1 MYYSILYYEKV
12 PIALACLST
21 KRHIVRFSKLKH
33 KNLANDFYLMC
44 VESIKYDLEQLN
56 KDAKRLNE
64 QDLLSEFNESTQYL
78 ANSFRFSK
86 VKYIKT
92 TDFDLEVIKL
102 IQTFNN

>member
-1 MYYSILYYEKV
+1 
-12 PIALACLST
+12 
-21 KRHIVRFSKLKH
+21 
-33 KNLANDFYLMC
+33 MC

-64 QDLLSEFNESTQYL
+64 QDLLTKFNESTQYL

-92 TDFDLEVIKL
+92 SDFDLEIIKL
-102 IQTFNN
+102 AHEFNN

>member
-1 MYYSILYYEKV
+1 
-12 PIALACLST
+12 
-21 KRHIVRFSKLKH
+21 
-33 KNLANDFYLMC
+33 MC
-44 VESIKYDLEQLN
+44 VEAIKYDLKQLN

-64 QDLLSEFNESTQYL
+64 QDLLTKFNKSTQYL

-102 IQTFNN
+102 VQKFNN

>member
-1 MYYSILYYEKV
+1 MYYSILYYEKQ

-21 KRHIVRFSKLKH
+21 KRRIVRFSKLKH
-33 KNLANDFYLMC
+33 QNFNSDFYQMC

-56 KDAKRLNE
+56 KDAKILNE
-64 QDLLSEFNESTQYL
+64 QDLLNEFNKSTQYL

-92 TDFDLEVIKL
+92 NDFDLEVIKL
-102 IQTFNN
+102 IQKFNN

>member
-1 MYYSILYYEKV
+1 MYYSILYYEKQ

-21 KRHIVRFSKLKH
+21 KRHIVRFRKLKH
-33 KNLANDFYLMC
+33 KNLASDFYQMC
-44 VESIKYDLEQLN
+44 VKSIKYDLEQLN

-64 QDLLSEFNESTQYL
+64 QDLLTKFNESTQYL

-92 TDFDLEVIKL
+92 NDFDLEIIKL
-102 IQTFNN
+102 VQEFNN

>member
-21 KRHIVRFSKLKH
+21 KRRIVRFSKLKH
-33 KNLANDFYLMC
+33 QNFNSDFYQICL
-44 VESIKYDLEQLN
+44 ESIKYDLKQLN
-56 KDAKRLNE
+56 KNAKRLNE
-64 QDLLSEFNESTQYL
+64 QDLLTKFNESTQYL

-92 TDFDLEVIKL
+92 NDFDLDVIKL
-102 IQTFNN
+102 VQKFNN

>member
-44 VESIKYDLEQLN
+44 VESIKYDLKQLN
-56 KDAKRLNE
+56 KNAKKLNK
-64 QDLLSEFNESTQYL
+64 QDLLNEFNESTQYL

>member
-1 MYYSILYYEKV
+1 MYYSILYYEKQ

-21 KRHIVRFSKLKH
+21 KRHIVRFNKLKH
-33 KNLANDFYLMC
+33 QNFNSNFYLMC
-44 VESIKYDLEQLN
+44 IESIKYDLELLN
-56 KDAKRLNE
+56 KNAKKLNK

-102 IQTFNN
+102 VQKFNN